1 MHNDRQP
8 EEIKIYKS
16 FGIFDKI
23 LFYKLLAEIEK
34 IIMRTKNW
42 YDNKG
47 RSKIIRK
54 ATEIKFLKLITDRF
68 I

>member
-1 MHNDRQP
+1 
-8 EEIKIYKS
+8 
-16 FGIFDKI
+16 
-23 LFYKLLAEIEK
+23 
-34 IIMRTKNW
+34 MRTKNW
-42 YDNKG
+42 YGNKG